1 MRRRAAEGA
10 KQAERIAEL
19 KDIIN
24 LEQLRAFRREV
35 RSTPAELSEDVAE
48 ILENEL
54 EVYYPN
60 GDPVL
65 DENEEQLALTFA
77 ELLDKARDKY
87 GINVFHFKHGPNG
100 TRQEWNLYSNES
112 QMGARKAA
120 ERNGDV
126 VDLSHRNSWLI
137 PLYSTV
143 PGACEDAGGGEEEG
157 GSVEKRLQDV
167 ARTLYPDKLVNG
179 ETYMVG
185 VGKGPFSEA
194 DEAEIEKLKARFM
207 LERKAKEKD
216 ALIDAKKIVRERK
229 LTAEAGHVG
238 LRIWF

>member
-1 MRRRAAEGA
+1 MYHP
-10 KQAERIAEL
+10 
-19 KDIIN
+19 
-24 LEQLRAFRREV
+24 
-35 RSTPAELSEDVAE
+35 S
-48 ILENEL
+48 
-54 EVYYPN
+54 

-65 DENEEQLALTFA
+65 DENKEQLALTFA

-87 GINVFHFKHGPNG
+87 GVNIFHCKYGPEG
-100 TRQEWNLYSNES
+100 KEWTAFSNES

-157 GSVEKRLQDV
+157 GGGVEGGSVEKRLQDA
-167 ARTLYPDKLVNG
+167 ARTRHPGKLVHG
-179 ETYMVG
+179 PTYMVG
-185 VGKGPFSEA
+185 VGKGAFSFA